1 MTDIIIHNLQEQLDR
16 IESKIDGHLKKDW
29 LSTSDVK
36 TETGFSSTTIHRAI
50 KKGQLQVSRAN
61 GKNMF
66 KREWIERWLK

>member
-16 IESKIDGHLKKDW
+16 IESKIDGQLKKDW

-36 TETGFSSTTIHRAI
+36 TETGFSSSTIHRAI
-50 KKGQLQVSRAN
+50 KSGHLQVSRTN

>member
-16 IESKIDGHLKKDW
+16 IESKIDGHLKRDW

-36 TETGFSSTTIHRAI
+36 TETGFSSSTIHRAI

>member
-16 IESKIDGHLKKDW
+16 IENKIDGHLKKDW

-36 TETGFSSTTIHRAI
+36 TETGFSSSTIHRAI
-50 KKGQLQVSRAN
+50 NKGRLQVSRTN

>member
-16 IESKIDGHLKKDW
+16 IESKIDGHLKRDW

-36 TETGFSSTTIHRAI
+36 REYSWSSSTIHRAI
-50 KKGQLQVSRAN
+50 KRGHLQVSRTN

-66 KREWIERWLK
+66 KREWIEKWLR